1 LNPRT
6 LLNKRHQDALDLLSS
21 ALRRDSA
28 YEELSAADLASYSPK
43 PAAGWMTTVCVKNAA
58 MRLDVVITETFPDDP
73 PSIYIAGK
81 GVDLFLKNPH
91 VEETGKICTISESA
105 AIDANFPVELFRYS
119 VDAAIEIL
127 TNEIEQ
133 DFLDEFTSYWSRSQ
147 GTGKREFLVVDPPS
161 EFGATATAA
170 ICGAKVL
177 IGASYDSIRQW
188 AEHSGDKLNDIGKP
202 RICHVVSF
210 GSPLLPKDF
219 PGTINDLRTLL
230 KANSA
235 DQADLLDRHL
245 CESNEYL
252 ALLFVQR
259 TPHGDALAGILTK
272 GYGLSQDHTLS
283 DGFRLGH
290 VPQKLLFARATTKL
304 EKGLLERANAQRVDH
319 EWIHTRGGVG
329 AELSGASVCVIGC
342 GSLGS
347 YVAHLLAKAGIGR
360 LTLIDP
366 QLMEWANVGR
376 HLLGASDV
384 GASKAEAIRKRIQL
398 DHPHLSIRAILRDWQ
413 AWAKESDDPFGGFD
427 LVVSTIADWRH
438 ERSLNLLARSL
449 PFPPVVFGWMEPFA
463 LAGHALTVT
472 GGGGCLECG
481 MNGFGQFEDR
491 VLVLDNA
498 TLKKEPGGC
507 AYYQEYGPLRLVPCA
522 TLVAEAAVKAMN
534 APLDSSEIATI
545 IGDLGLLSDCVGGVS
560 KAWEKKLTPQ
570 LAEQIII
577 QKWSINPICPL
588 CSA

>member
-1 LNPRT
+1 M
-6 LLNKRHQDALDLLSS
+6 LSS

-28 YEELSAADLASYSPK
+28 YEELSVADLASYSPK
-43 PAAGWMTTVCVKNAA
+43 PAAGWMITVCVKNAA

-161 EFGATATAA
+161 AFGATATAA

-245 CESNEYL
+245 CESKRIPCPT
-252 ALLFVQR
+252 V
-259 TPHGDALAGILTK
+259 
-272 GYGLSQDHTLS
+272 
-283 DGFRLGH
+283 
-290 VPQKLLFARATTKL
+290 RATHPSWRRSSGNPDEGVRSIARSHAVGWLSIGACAAKASL
-304 EKGLLERANAQRVDH
+304 CASNDKARKGLTGESKCAEGRPRMDSYA
-319 EWIHTRGGVG
+319 WWCRG
-329 AELSGASVCVIGC
+329 
-342 GSLGS
+342 
-347 YVAHLLAKAGIGR
+347 
-360 LTLIDP
+360 
-366 QLMEWANVGR
+366 
-376 HLLGASDV
+376 
-384 GASKAEAIRKRIQL
+384 
-398 DHPHLSIRAILRDWQ
+398 
-413 AWAKESDDPFGGFD
+413 
-427 LVVSTIADWRH
+427 
-438 ERSLNLLARSL
+438 
-449 PFPPVVFGWMEPFA
+449 
-463 LAGHALTVT
+463 
-472 GGGGCLECG
+472 
-481 MNGFGQFEDR
+481 
-491 VLVLDNA
+491 
-498 TLKKEPGGC
+498 
-507 AYYQEYGPLRLVPCA
+507 
-522 TLVAEAAVKAMN
+522 
-534 APLDSSEIATI
+534 
-545 IGDLGLLSDCVGGVS
+545 
-560 KAWEKKLTPQ
+560 
-570 LAEQIII
+570 
-577 QKWSINPICPL
+577 
-588 CSA
+588 